1 MPKCTPCTIYHL
13 PLWLH
18 TPMEEPLQ
26 PKKPLGF
33 WKTVLASFVG
43 FIAANIL
50 CSIFAFFLFI
60 VIVVG
65 ALDSGSTPTEIQDGS
80 VRKIYLSSISEI
92 VTTDELSSFIPGMG
106 SDEKPISLSQALS
119 SIRKAKAD
127 SRIRGIYLNVEGYSG
142 GMASTAD
149 LREALKDFRSSG
161 KFIIS
166 YADSYD
172 QKAYYLSSV
181 ANKVI
186 LNPQGM
192 VGLVGLA
199 SAPTFY
205 RQALD
210 KLGVKAHIFKV
221 GTYKGAVEPFMLDK
235 LSEPNR
241 EQISVYLNGL
251 WDFMLREISASR
263 SVPVDSLRAFAD
275 SGRAFGEAETFVR
288 AHLVDTLAYRLDVE
302 DLMAQRL
309 DVASADDIPVVTLS
323 DFLTEPDPLDKDRTD
338 KDNVVKV
345 LFAEGEITESPL
357 SSDGI
362 TSDLAR
368 DLRAL
373 RDDPTAKA
381 VVLRINSPGGSAFLS
396 EQIWHEV
403 RELSQSRT
411 VVVSM
416 GDVAASGGY
425 YIASAAD
432 AIVASPVTLTGSIGI
447 FGILPDASELGRK
460 VGVSID
466 VVQTSPYAD
475 MSMSDPMAMLLR
487 PLTPEKG
494 QLIQME
500 VERGYKTF
508 LSRVAM
514 GRDMSV
520 EAVDSVGQGRVWL
533 GAKAKELGL
542 VDELGGLETAIRLA
556 ARLAGLHEGYSVDY
570 GSTSTSFLEELFAS
584 KTADRFT
591 ARLRDFFMTD
601 EEKKIRE
608 FFREGYRYTGIL
620 ARLPYEYTSY

>member
-1 MPKCTPCTIYHL
+1 
-13 PLWLH
+13 
-18 TPMEEPLQ
+18 MEEPLQ

-65 ALDSGSTPTEIQDGS
+65 ALASGSTPTEIQDGS
-80 VRKIYLSSISEI
+80 VLKIDLSSISEI

>member
-1 MPKCTPCTIYHL
+1 
-13 PLWLH
+13 
-18 TPMEEPLQ
+18 MEEPLQ

-65 ALDSGSTPTEIQDGS
+65 ALASGSTPTEIRDGS
-80 VRKIYLSSISEI
+80 VLKIDLSSISEI

-106 SDEKPISLSQALS
+106 SDEKPISLSQVLA

-302 DLMAQRL
+302 DLIAQRL

-508 LSRVAM
+508 LSRVAT

-570 GSTSTSFLEELFAS
+570 GSTSTSFLDELFAS

-620 ARLPYEYTSY
+620 ARLPYEYTTY

>member
-1 MPKCTPCTIYHL
+1 
-13 PLWLH
+13 
-18 TPMEEPLQ
+18 MEEPLQ

-65 ALDSGSTPTEIQDGS
+65 ALASGSTPTEIQDGS
-80 VRKIYLSSISEI
+80 VLKIDLSSISEI
-92 VTTDELSSFIPGMG
+92 VTRDELSSFIPGMG
-106 SDEKPISLSQALS
+106 SDEKLISLSQALA

-302 DLMAQRL
+302 DLIAQRL

-508 LSRVAM
+508 LSRVAI

-584 KTADRFT
+584 KTTERFT